1 MKKIGD
7 KKIFLTL
14 PSVRLLENWKG
25 KEFSQFFFQSLK
37 FLRQMNREN
46 VRFYIGS
53 LPDLVDALDVE
64 DNAHEVLD
72 VAPEVENDASDVVD
86 DDQEVVPDV
95 QEVVID
101 V

>member
-1 MKKIGD
+1 
-7 KKIFLTL
+7 
-14 PSVRLLENWKG
+14 
-25 KEFSQFFFQSLK
+25 
-37 FLRQMNREN
+37 MNREN

-64 DNAHEVLD
+64 GNAHEVVD
-72 VAPEVENDASDVVD
+72 VALEVENDAPEVD

-101 V
+101 VQEEEIDVQEVDHSAYLAVDHEEVVFSESFAPSEEEWI